1 MIEVL
6 ATVNQGGR
14 TGSYRWPDADFI
26 MTGGAGCNTNETAA
40 RCPGQTDQEYRSE
53 FSLWALGGSSMLV
66 ATDVRNM
73 SAAMRSVL
81 LHAEVLAVHQDPL
94 ARPGGRLGFCDCR

>member
-1 MIEVL
+1 MSRKSETI
-6 ATVNQGGR
+6 R

-26 MTGGAGCNTNETAA
+26 MTGGAGCNTNATGA
-40 RCPGQTDQEYRSE
+40 RCPGQTDEEYRSE

-73 SAAMRSVL
+73 SEAMRSIL
-81 LHAEVLAVHQDPL
+81 LHAEVLAV
-94 ARPGGRLGFCDCR
+94 RLTPRD